1 MAIYRNRKRTP
12 VILVGRGFD
21 IDRVRKYLPT
31 CDVFTESEAR
41 PLYRK
46 SEIYLCSDRR
56 YLKKYPN
63 SWLLEDIFKPEGTRI
78 PSTELQTI
86 HDICDE
92 IYSALL
98 SRKWLWSAD
107 RDRYCNMDIIHL
119 RPKNTP
125 PQCVLLGKESHL
137 VYVTREPGCKPP
149 KKFKF
154 IYGNKL
160 VSPMTLLKRIERVL
174 EVK

>member
-12 VILVGRGFD
+12 IILVGRGFD

-63 SWLLEDIFKPEGTRI
+63 SWLLEDIFKI
-78 PSTELQTI
+78 
-86 HDICDE
+86 
-92 IYSALL
+92 
-98 SRKWLWSAD
+98 
-107 RDRYCNMDIIHL
+107 
-119 RPKNTP
+119 
-125 PQCVLLGKESHL
+125 
-137 VYVTREPGCKPP
+137 
-149 KKFKF
+149 
-154 IYGNKL
+154 
-160 VSPMTLLKRIERVL
+160 
-174 EVK
+174 